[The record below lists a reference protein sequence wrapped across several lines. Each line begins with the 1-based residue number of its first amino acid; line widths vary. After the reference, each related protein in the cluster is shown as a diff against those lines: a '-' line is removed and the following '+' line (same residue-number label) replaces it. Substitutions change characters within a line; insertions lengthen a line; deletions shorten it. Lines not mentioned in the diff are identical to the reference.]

1 MSEFIRQKQIQN
13 LVSDLAARAMDSEV
27 VKKANNLSDVDP
39 SASRGNLD
47 VYSKTEVQNLIS
59 GADNGV
65 NITHISDRDALTGL
79 KVADRIFVSDDG
91 DGKWALYIVTAITDG
106 NGDSSSYEKVAD
118 EDSFANALTKEA
130 IKSSY
135 EANANTNAYTDAEK
149 NKVAQIVVT
158 QPVDLDAVESEL
170 SSTTAT
176 ANNALST
183 ANGATTAATN
193 AQNTANGAVADA
205 AAAQSTADDAV
216 SDAAAAQSTA
226 NSALSTANSK
236 KVDFTHAE
244 EQFTSI
250 NAAANTPTVIALS
263 QPIVAAVVPQMFV
276 NGLRINGISYM
287 PTSNEITFL
296 TPYEIDS
303 SDVIVIT
310 YAHL

>member
-1 MSEFIRQKQIQN
+1 MSEFIRQKQIKN

-135 EANANTNAYTDAEK
+135 EANANTNAFTDAEK
-149 NKVAQIVVT
+149 NKVAQIAVS
-158 QPVDLDAVESEL
+158 QPVDLDGMESEL

-176 ANNALST
+176 ANSALST

-205 AAAQSTADDAV
+205 VAAQSTADGAV

-226 NSALSTANSK
+226 NNALSTANSK
-236 KVDFTHAE
+236 KGDFIHAVE
-244 EQFTSI
+244 EFGNITSPANAPKTI
-250 NAAANTPTVIALS
+250 NVS
-263 QPIVAAVVPQMFV
+263 HPILPEMIPQLFI
-276 NGLRINGISYM
+276 NGLRVNGISYSPM
-287 PTSNEITFL
+287 GTDITYL
-296 TPYEIDS
+296 APYETEAMDILS
-303 SDVIVIT
+303 VS
-310 YAHL
+310 YAHV